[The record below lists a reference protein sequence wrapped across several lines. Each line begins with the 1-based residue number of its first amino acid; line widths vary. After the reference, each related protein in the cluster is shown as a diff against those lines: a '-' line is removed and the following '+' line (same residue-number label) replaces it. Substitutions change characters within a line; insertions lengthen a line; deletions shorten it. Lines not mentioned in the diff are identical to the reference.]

1 MSDELEVIS
10 AFVDGE
16 RVDHDALRR
25 ALADAAGR
33 DYLIDLLALRES
45 VAEMTPQMP
54 IAVAARPGTA
64 MRVLRFG
71 GAAAALVL
79 AIGGGYV
86 AGHRSAESEIA
97 MAPAVASPATSTTP
111 APAPTRVIRLEP
123 GVNWVDH
130 NGGQR

>member
-16 RVDHDALRR
+16 RVDHDAFRR

-54 IAVAARPGTA
+54 IAVASRPSTL
-64 MRVLRFG
+64 MRVLRFS

-79 AIGGGYV
+79 AIGGGYF

-97 MAPAVASPATSTTP
+97 MAPAVASPAS
-111 APAPTRVIRLEP
+111 
-123 GVNWVDH
+123 
-130 NGGQR
+130 